1 MKQTALQTFVSRFL
15 ILILNLGLVI
25 FTTNYWG
32 SSGKGIISIV
42 IADLALVGF
51 VGNIFVGASVT
62 YFASKFKTEQI
73 LLYAYLWAI
82 LSGISV
88 PFLISFVHEQEF
100 LSYLIILS
108 VLTSL
113 LSANINLY
121 VGRQHLKNF
130 NIYTILLQGLQILF
144 ILGLVYL
151 FDKAEVQT
159 YFVSQILCLLVLFAV
174 STFQILKH
182 CEFSNI
188 SFSRDLSKK
197 LFDYGWKI
205 QVSSF
210 LQFLNYR
217 LSFYFIEFF
226 KGLSSVGIYSI
237 GVALSEAIWMVSR
250 SLSVVLYSDVVNTT
264 DPLAAIIKTKISLKI
279 STLVSFFFILMLL
292 LIPAEIY
299 VMIFGKDFG
308 QSKEVILLLSPGIL
322 AIAASN
328 IVGYYFAGINK
339 LRILNV
345 KSIIGV
351 LFTIVGSW
359 LLIPRWGIAGACIV
373 TTVSYCVSSALLFWK
388 FYQITDFKMRD
399 FILSKGEISLL
410 LKSIHL
416 RK

>member
-88 PFLISFVHEQEF
+88 PFLISFVHEQEY

-159 YFVSQILCLLVLFAV
+159 FFVSQILCLLVLFAV

-373 TTVSYCVSSALLFWK
+373 TTVSYCASSALLFWK

>member
-51 VGNIFVGASVT
+51 VGNIFAGASVT